1 MLRARDRG
9 GKRPP
14 RRQRI
19 PGAYCRWLAET
30 FTLSPL
36 LRFALRY
43 ELRRR
48 EGKPR
53 RKGAP

>member
-1 MLRARDRG
+1 MLRPRDTGNKPR
-9 GKRPP
+9 P

-19 PGAYCRWLAET
+19 PSSYCRWLAET

>member
-1 MLRARDRG
+1 MLLMHAPRGKPGKPDLPTGYVKWLLNTFRMTRTVRDVLRA
-9 GKRPP
+9 
-14 RRQRI
+14 
-19 PGAYCRWLAET
+19 
-30 FTLSPL
+30 
-36 LRFALRY
+36 